1 MGPDN
6 RHLQIQLIPAVFNLD
21 EVVAIGY
28 GTLARK
34 ELTSA
39 VGYVSSERFLSGK
52 VNNPI
57 QGIKG
62 LIGRNEYLGIFL
74 VRYKLDTGY
83 TDTGRRVYFG
93 RKQAASRGRWGTRSI
108 LE

>member
-1 MGPDN
+1 VGPDN

-62 LIGRNEYLGIFL
+62 LIAGMSISGGR
-74 VRYKLDTGY
+74 
-83 TDTGRRVYFG
+83 FG
-93 RKQAASRGRWGTRSI
+93 NWPATYPSFYRFWSLSRSLR
-108 LE
+108 